1 MNKYIPSF
9 NEGFLFS
16 YIFII
21 MKFIITESDL
31 KSAINKFLK
40 LSDIKDNYY
49 FLRTGYDNQKG
60 RKYVQGTVYL
70 YKKGE
75 VYGARHGYEFF
86 YDYNKFSKTL
96 TYSGHYPMI
105 ERLDGLNY
113 FPPDIIIGYFSENLK
128 KVLEKDIERGI
139 INL

>member
-1 MNKYIPSF
+1 
-9 NEGFLFS
+9 
-16 YIFII
+16 

-31 KSAINKFLK
+31 KSTIDKFLK
-40 LSDIKDNYY
+40 LNHVEVTYL
-49 FLRTGYDNQKG
+49 FFRVGYDNQKG

-105 ERLDGLNY
+105 ERLDGLNN
-113 FPPDIIIGYFSENLK
+113 FPSDVIIEYFSENLK
-128 KVLEKDIERGI
+128 KVLEKGI